1 MDFSYLKR
9 PSNEQIG
16 VWGVTTL
23 FTAWIVNRRPELF
36 LNPSTNWSGIV
47 LASMINGTVLTLF
60 HNALRVYFRPI
71 EQEDPQLERLSIASK
86 KCDDTSRERVLAHA
100 EHQKAQMTF
109 NVLGKDKGAQIQKQ
123 QERVSELFHKR
134 KEVSIQL
141 AAAQQQSEVIKQDHL
156 IKAKEVHD
164 LEQDLRRRKEI
175 ISQKKG
181 ALEAIALQ
189 VDASK
194 QIVVDIQKELE
205 STLKQFKQYEK
216 EVPSLE
222 KQTLQMEQI
231 LKEMREGLEGHLHIE
246 RTKRNEHAR
255 LSSELQ
261 QLEKSAKALAD
272 PIAQAETELKLH
284 NTEVQSILK
293 KLTPLLFQLSKLE
306 SNTPNLPE
314 TIQSCS
320 ELILWIQQTLH
331 KEEEALAQSNIQY
344 KEATESHTALSRR
357 KNEAEDAYREKIPKT
372 YDPSVLQ
379 RLQSNKNS
387 AEEEKASLEKI
398 YDAFLEKLQAKIK
411 KCREKYEEAKRK
423 HESKLVTVTIHD
435 INTGKFDR
443 SFYENIEEFI
453 TGMTRSTAYRSKI
466 SHEKLDLNSEQ
477 ILMYLSHKLIKAQET
492 FENREKSIP
501 FTKIEQ
507 AQVKVDSWKQDI
519 IKHKALEEE
528 VIHLTKQLEC
538 LIAEISEKGNLVG
551 SLHRE
556 VEAHRIIIELLKTIS
571 QDSLEKLKEHY
582 EIIQSLE
589 DQTQK
594 YIPEQSCIN
603 LRKIEVRM
611 LIERLEK
618 ELKTFDTPRLQKTY
632 DQETEKYKAIVEAL
646 TKARIFLSTAEERKS
661 ELGLKKVEATQRMEK
676 LEFQLSLNVDDIK
689 RLEEEYIKKEEVYKD
704 ELSES
709 TTLALKTTEARE
721 RVEKLEQEY
730 TDLDSQYNAAKDT
743 LTELNSR
750 LGVNFSSA
758 KQSADN
764 SREDWKRLAQD
775 YIKALHEQTELEHSL
790 RESKQLSKEVTILQH
805 SIRALE
811 AQKTYYLEKSKN
823 LDNVFLVSHRHEALE
838 IQRKYLEMQI
848 QQCRAQYILARSKRE
863 YEEFRRVNPPDI
875 QKAYKEEQ
883 MHYYQLELYLEKLFQ
898 HNTIIQWEEQTD
910 PSAHERLQIQIQDSI
925 TRQADLQRKLSVI
938 DYLGFE
944 IIDTSSPRLQFKLG
958 HRDIGRVQ
966 DDLVIKSLIASIEIC
981 LMNPGVNLFH
991 AIAKLLESPPE
1002 YVDLEIEG
1010 RHSLRSL
1017 SERATKT
1024 LQELD
1029 DKKREV
1035 FALIQAKI
1043 EETFEDEEQRQLLIA
1058 LEECRLKLEPFESVI
1073 QLIKSPPD
1081 YLDLETDNDDKK
1093 KSCLQAILQEIEK
1106 GRSMIVAQT
1115 TRDYQELQK
1124 QVRELFGHKSELRF
1138 LLAKLDLLQ
1147 HTQQQFSAIENQAS
1161 VTKICKAKIEIAD
1174 IIQQKKAI
1182 KIEEIKK
1189 VLANKEQK
1197 VGNLP
1202 KQEISASDKAIE
1214 AIVFISPEILLLLLY
1229 KMQVIGKLLEK
1240 VGANI
1245 TWSSA
1250 WKTCI
1255 WTFAIHSKSSYLLER
1270 DPRA

>member
-36 LNPSTNWSGIV
+36 LNPSTNWLGIS
-47 LASMINGTVLTLF
+47 LASVINGAVLTLF

-123 QERVSELFHKR
+123 QGRVSELFLKR

-141 AAAQQQSEVIKQDHL
+141 AAAQQQNEIFKQDHL
-156 IKAKEVHD
+156 IKAREVHE
-164 LEQDLRRRKEI
+164 LEQDLLRRKEI
-175 ISQKKG
+175 ISQR
-181 ALEAIALQ
+181 EETMTTIALQ
-189 VDASK
+189 LDASK
-194 QIVVDIQKELE
+194 QLVVDIQKELE
-205 STLKQFKQYEK
+205 STLRQFRQYEK
-216 EVPSLE
+216 EVPNLADRE
-222 KQTLQMEQI
+222 EQTLKT
-231 LKEMREGLEGHLHIE
+231 LKEMSERLEKYLHVE
-246 RTKRNEHAR
+246 QTKRNEYTI

-261 QLEKSAKALAD
+261 QLEESAKTLVD
-272 PIAQAETELKLH
+272 PIFQTEEKLKLH
-284 NTEVQSILK
+284 NAEVQLILK
-293 KLTPLLFQLSKLE
+293 KLKPILLQLSKLE
-306 SNTPNLPE
+306 PNTPNLPE
-314 TIQSCS
+314 TIQSCA
-320 ELILWIQQTLH
+320 ELTLWIEHTLQ
-331 KEEEALAQSNIQY
+331 KEKEAYTQSNTQLT
-344 KEATESHTALSRR
+344 EVTESLTVLSR
-357 KNEAEDAYREKIPKT
+357 KKGEAEEAYREKVSKT
-372 YDPSVLQ
+372 YDPSVLH
-379 RLQSNKNS
+379 RLQSDKRS
-387 AEEEKASLEKI
+387 AEEEKASLEKN
-398 YDAFLEKLQAKIK
+398 YDGFLDKLQTKIQK
-411 KCREKYEEAKRK
+411 RREKYEDAKKK
-423 HESKLVTVTIHD
+423 HESKLVTVTIDD
-435 INTGKFDR
+435 INAGNFDHN
-443 SFYENIEEFI
+443 FYGNIKES
-453 TGMTRSTAYRSKI
+453 TTLVTRSTEYRHKI
-466 SHEKLDLNSEQ
+466 SHEKLVLTPEQ
-477 ILMYLSHKLIKAQET
+477 ILMYLSHKLIKAQKT
-492 FENREKSIP
+492 FENRKDSIH

-507 AQVKVDSWKQDI
+507 AQARIGSCEQDI
-519 IKHKALEEE
+519 IKRKALEEE
-528 VIHLTKQLEC
+528 VTTLKRQIEC
-538 LIAEISEKGNLVG
+538 LVAEISEKGNILRD
-551 SLHRE
+551 LYRD
-556 VEAHRIIIELLKTIS
+556 VEAHRSIIELLNTIS
-571 QDSLEKLKEHY
+571 QDSLGKLKELY
-582 EIIQSLE
+582 KAIQAFE
-589 DQTQK
+589 AQK
-594 YIPEQSCIN
+594 QKQIPEQSSIS
-603 LRKIEVRM
+603 LRKIEVLR
-611 LIERLEK
+611 LIKRLEM
-618 ELKTFDTPRLQKTY
+618 ELQTFDTPRLQKTY
-632 DQETEKYKAIVEAL
+632 DQETEKYKTIVEAL
-646 TKARIFLSTAEERKS
+646 TKARIFLTTAEERKS
-661 ELGLKKVEATQRMEK
+661 ELGLKKIEATQKMKTVEI
-676 LEFQLSLNVDDIK
+676 QLSLCSDEIK
-689 RLEEEYIKKEEVYKD
+689 RLEEEYIKKAEFYKN

-709 TTLALKTTEARE
+709 NTLALQTTEARE

-730 TDLDSQYNAAKDT
+730 TDLDSQYTAAKDT

-775 YIKALHEQTELEHSL
+775 YSKALHEQTELEYSL
-790 RESKQLSKEVTILQH
+790 RESKQLLKEVTILQH

-1010 RHSLRSL
+1010 QHSLRSL

-1106 GRSMIVAQT
+1106 GRSTIVAQT